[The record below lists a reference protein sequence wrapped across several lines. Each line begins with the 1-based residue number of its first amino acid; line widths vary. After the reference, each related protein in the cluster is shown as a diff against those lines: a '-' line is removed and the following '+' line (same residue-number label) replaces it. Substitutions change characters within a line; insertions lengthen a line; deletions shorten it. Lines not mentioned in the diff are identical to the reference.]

1 MKLLRVALSFLLNV
15 LGLLFVLTIGSFTAL
30 VKGVWMESDRLARLW
45 EAEGR
50 RGRPPLPTEYL
61 VVRIAA
67 FVLMLIY
74 LAAFFWLVNWI
85 LQW

>member
-1 MKLLRVALSFLLNV
+1 MKLLRVALSVLLNV

-30 VKGVWMESDRLARLW
+30 VRGVWAESDRMARLW
-45 EAEGR
+45 EAKGR

-61 VVRIAA
+61 MVRIAA
-67 FVLMLIY
+67 CVLMVAY
-74 LAAFFWLVNWI
+74 LAAFFWLVNWL